1 MSKSPLSA
9 PFVFVFLLL
18 IALHNDLW
26 LQNDGT
32 LWLGLLPVSLAYHVL
47 YCLVAAA
54 TLAAAVRWAWPDE
67 LDPDSADSP
76 AKDRS

>member
-9 PFVFVFLLL
+9 PFALVFFVL
-18 IALHNDLW
+18 ILLHNDLW

-32 LWLGLLPVSLAYHVL
+32 LWLGILPVSFAYHVL

-54 TLAAAVRWAWPDE
+54 TLTAAVRWAWPEE
-67 LDPDSADSP
+67 LDPENTESLEKEHP
-76 AKDRS
+76 